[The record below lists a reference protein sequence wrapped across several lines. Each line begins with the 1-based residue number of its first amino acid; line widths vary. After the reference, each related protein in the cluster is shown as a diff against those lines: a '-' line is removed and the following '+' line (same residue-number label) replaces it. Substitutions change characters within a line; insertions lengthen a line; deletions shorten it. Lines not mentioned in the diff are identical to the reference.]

1 MLKFVAA
8 ASTALL
14 MANASAAFAETDPA
28 AIAEAK
34 EFVAAA
40 SKTTGEWPGP
50 TASPPIA
57 KDKSIVI
64 ISCHQ
69 ASNCAMDS
77 AGALEAA
84 EAVGWKGSIVDGKG
98 DVALYNASIRT
109 AVNSGISGIIAIGL
123 PPALIQDGMR
133 YAHDAGVPIIN
144 GTEIAGPEDTFAAS
158 VDRELAGQGEQLAK
172 WMIADSNGT
181 AKAVLIR
188 ADEFPAVKLRQDTVA
203 QVFETCADCKIL
215 DSVNLTVSQG
225 ANPSYMQQFVQSI
238 VSRFGDELEYI
249 VVPYGTL
256 DGLIVPALRAAG
268 RDDVKIVSYDGNGQ
282 QVQLCRD
289 GQVSAVAATMMTWSG
304 WANVDQLNRV
314 FNGEAPAEQKIPGF
328 LATKE
333 NCNKDGLAEQAYDL
347 DFRSHYRSIWGLK

>member
-1 MLKFVAA
+1 MLNRVAA
-8 ASTALL
+8 ASMVMLL
-14 MANASAAFAETDPA
+14 SSSAVLLAETDPA
-28 AIAEAK
+28 VIEEAK
-34 EFVAAA
+34 QFVAAA
-40 SKTTGEWPGP
+40 GSTAGEWKGP

-57 KDKSIVI
+57 AGKTIVI

-84 EAVGWKGSIVDGKG
+84 EAVGWNATIVDGKG

-109 AVNSGISGIIAIGL
+109 AVNSGADGIVAIGL

-172 WMIADSNGT
+172 WMIADSGGT

-203 QVFETCADCKIL
+203 QVFESCADCKIL

-238 VSRFGDELEYI
+238 VSRFGEDLEYI

-268 RDDVKIVSYDGNGQ
+268 REDVKVVSYDGNGQ

-314 FNGEAPAEQKIPGF
+314 INGEPPAMQNIPGF
-328 LATKE
+328 LATKDT
-333 NCNKDGLAEQAYDL
+333 CTQDGLAEQAYDL
-347 DFRSHYRSIWGLK
+347 DFRTQYLTMWGAK